1 VGKSLR
7 SRRALSPIV
16 ASIILIAVTIT
27 ISVAAAAWMGAL
39 SFNFM
44 RTEELKI
51 ISVEFPDENTIV
63 VTVRNTGTSAV
74 TITAV
79 KVNGE
84 DMTDE
89 TTTKVDSKSLPVTV
103 DPAKDVVLT
112 ITCDWKLG
120 MKYGVE
126 LQTASGNKFYYE
138 ATAPA

>member
-1 VGKSLR
+1 MGKSLR
-7 SRRALSPIV
+7 SRRALSPII

-51 ISVEFPDENTIV
+51 VSVEFKDGTIE
-63 VTVRNTGTSAV
+63 VTVRNMGTSAV

-84 DMTDE
+84 DETDK
-89 TTTKVDSKSLPVTV
+89 TTSSKPPVTV
-103 DPAKDVVLT
+103 APATDVVLT
-112 ITCDWKLG
+112 ITCNWEPG

-126 LQTASGNKFYYE
+126 IQTASGNKFYYE

>member
-1 VGKSLR
+1 
-7 SRRALSPIV
+7 
-16 ASIILIAVTIT
+16 VTIT

-51 ISVEFPDENTIV
+51 VSVEFEDGTIE

-89 TTTKVDSKSLPVTV
+89 TTTKVDSKSLPPVTV